1 MTTKVSTTIR
11 LSDTVDQWSRR
22 VHVNVRNK
30 KVTTVY
36 RWKSKDGRDHT
47 QRITLNDDQ
56 TSRLLAALVNAQD
69 KVMAG
74 DESRKRRSARNS
86 LSPFCDKLKVI
97 TICSGLYDYHT
108 QHIERTLPC
117 VNLKKSVQTSRS

>member
-22 VHVNVRNK
+22 VHVNVRNQ

-74 DESRKRRSARNS
+74 DESRKKAFGEK
-86 LSPFCDKLKVI
+86 LS
-97 TICSGLYDYHT
+97 
-108 QHIERTLPC
+108 
-117 VNLKKSVQTSRS
+117 KSIL

>member
-22 VHVNVRNK
+22 VHVNVRNQ

-69 KVMAG
+69 KVMTG
-74 DESRKRRSARNS
+74 DESRKKA
-86 LSPFCDKLKVI
+86 FGEKLA
-97 TICSGLYDYHT
+97 
-108 QHIERTLPC
+108 
-117 VNLKKSVQTSRS
+117 KSIL

>member
-1 MTTKVSTTIR
+1 MTTKISTTIR

-74 DESRKRRSARNS
+74 DESRKKAFGEK
-86 LSPFCDKLKVI
+86 LS
-97 TICSGLYDYHT
+97 
-108 QHIERTLPC
+108 
-117 VNLKKSVQTSRS
+117 KSIL

>member
-74 DESRKRRSARNS
+74 DESRKKSFGEK
-86 LSPFCDKLKVI
+86 LS
-97 TICSGLYDYHT
+97 
-108 QHIERTLPC
+108 
-117 VNLKKSVQTSRS
+117 KSIL

>member
-74 DESRKRRSARNS
+74 DESRKKAFGEK
-86 LSPFCDKLKVI
+86 LS
-97 TICSGLYDYHT
+97 
-108 QHIERTLPC
+108 
-117 VNLKKSVQTSRS
+117 KSIL

>member
-74 DESRKRRSARNS
+74 DESRKKAFGEN
-86 LSPFCDKLKVI
+86 LS
-97 TICSGLYDYHT
+97 
-108 QHIERTLPC
+108 
-117 VNLKKSVQTSRS
+117 KSIL

>member
-47 QRITLNDDQ
+47 QRITLNDNQ

-74 DESRKRRSARNS
+74 DESRKKAFGEK
-86 LSPFCDKLKVI
+86 LSKFIL
-97 TICSGLYDYHT
+97 
-108 QHIERTLPC
+108 
-117 VNLKKSVQTSRS
+117 

>member
-1 MTTKVSTTIR
+1 MATKVSTTIR

-74 DESRKRRSARNS
+74 DESRKKAFGAK
-86 LSPFCDKLKVI
+86 LS
-97 TICSGLYDYHT
+97 
-108 QHIERTLPC
+108 
-117 VNLKKSVQTSRS
+117 KSIL

>member
-1 MTTKVSTTIR
+1 MTSKVSTANKVSTTIR

-22 VHVNVRNK
+22 VHVNVRNQ

-56 TSRLLAALVNAQD
+56 TSRLLGALITAQS
-69 KVMAG
+69 KVMDG
-74 DESRKRRSARNS
+74 DDSRQKEFGKN
-86 LSPFCDKLKVI
+86 LVKF
-97 TICSGLYDYHT
+97 
-108 QHIERTLPC
+108 LP
-117 VNLKKSVQTSRS
+117 L

>member
-1 MTTKVSTTIR
+1 KVSTTIR

-74 DESRKRRSARNS
+74 DESRKKAFGEK
-86 LSPFCDKLKVI
+86 LS
-97 TICSGLYDYHT
+97 
-108 QHIERTLPC
+108 
-117 VNLKKSVQTSRS
+117 KSIL

>member
-74 DESRKRRSARNS
+74 DESRKKA
-86 LSPFCDKLKVI
+86 FGEKLA
-97 TICSGLYDYHT
+97 
-108 QHIERTLPC
+108 
-117 VNLKKSVQTSRS
+117 KSIL